1 MGALLAQL
9 PELLAEN
16 PIVVVVAPPG
26 GGKTTR
32 VPPTLLASPH
42 FAHRKIVMLEPRRLA
57 AKAAATFMARQR
69 NEAVGET
76 IGYRT
81 RFESKVT
88 PTTRIEVVT
97 EGILVRRLQTDPTL
111 EDVGIV
117 IFDEFHERNL
127 DGDLALAL
135 CRDVQQG
142 IREDLRLVLMSATL
156 DTQTLSARLDNAPV
170 LACAG
175 RQYPVEIHYLSGTPS
190 RSALRDR
197 GASPTNLQD
206 LPKVVERALAECNG
220 SVLVFLPGEAEI
232 RRAAELL
239 KGTIRDSAFEIL
251 PLFGNLSPREQ
262 DHALAT
268 PEPGVRKIVL
278 ATSIAETSL
287 TIEGVD
293 AVVDCGLMRVPCFDA
308 RTGMTRLETQ
318 RVTQASATQRAGR
331 AGRLGP
337 GRCYRLW
344 REAEHV
350 GLLAQRAPEILEA
363 DLSPLLLE
371 LALWGVDDPDKLTW
385 VDAPPASALAQ
396 ARALLMA
403 LNALDARQR
412 ITVTGKEMAKLPL
425 HPRLAYMLVNAKRHG
440 CAALACWIAAVLSE
454 GDPMRLA
461 RGDTSVDLRLRLDA
475 LAANDVGIASSTR
488 ARLTKAAQQ
497 YARRLGVKLEK
508 ATDIDAAGVILAW
521 AFPDRIGQRRADDG
535 KFRLSNG
542 SGAVMHQSDPLTRSD
557 YIAVALVGGAAAQ
570 GRIFL
575 AAPLTSEQVR
585 SQLGPLLTRERDIRW
600 DESRQAVVANE
611 IQKLGSIVFDS
622 QPLRD
627 VEPSHKVAI
636 FLRQV
641 AQRGLATL
649 PWNDAAHQWLGRVR
663 FVGAFL
669 QLPQHAGR
677 WESAASDWPD
687 FSDDGLLREIDVW
700 LGPFVQN
707 VWSLSQLNELNLLA
721 ALGARLPWDKLKLL
735 DELAPQRIAVPSG
748 STIALDYTQGETPV
762 LAVRLQ
768 EMFGAKN
775 TPTIAQGTVP
785 VLLHLLSPAA
795 RPVQITRDLAGFWA
809 GSYAE
814 VRKEMKGRY
823 PKHNWPEDPANAQ
836 AHRSVRARKL

>member
-1 MGALLAQL
+1 MATLLEQLPDLLAGT
-9 PELLAEN
+9 

-135 CRDVQQG
+135 CRDVQKG

-156 DTQTLSARLDNAPV
+156 DTQTLCARLDNAQV

-175 RQYPVEIHYLSGTPS
+175 RQYPVEVHYLSSTPS
-190 RSALRDR
+190 RSSFRDR
-197 GASPTNLQD
+197 GASATSVPA
-206 LPKVVERALAECNG
+206 LPAAVGRALAECKG

-232 RRAAELL
+232 RRAAEQL
-239 KGTIRDSAFEIL
+239 KSSIRDSAVEVL
-251 PLFGNLSPREQ
+251 PLFGNLPPREQ

-268 PEPGVRKIVL
+268 PEPGMRKVVL

-287 TIEGVD
+287 TIEGID

-344 REAEHV
+344 REAEQA
-350 GLLAQRAPEILEA
+350 GLLAQRVPEILEA

-371 LALWGVDDPDKLTW
+371 LALWGVDDPNKLTW
-385 VDAPPASALAQ
+385 VDPPPVSATAQ
-396 ARALLMA
+396 ARALLIA
-403 LNALDARQR
+403 LNALDACQR
-412 ITVTGKEMAKLPL
+412 ITATGKAMAKLPL
-425 HPRLAYMLVNAKRHG
+425 HPRLAYMLVNARSHG

-454 GDPMRLA
+454 GDPLR
-461 RGDTSVDLRLRLDA
+461 RGSGDTSVDLRLRLDA
-475 LAANDVGIASSTR
+475 LAANDISIASSTR
-488 ARLTKAAQQ
+488 ARLSKAAQQ
-497 YARRLGVKLEK
+497 YARRLGVKLE
-508 ATDIDAAGVILAW
+508 APADNDAAGVILAW

-542 SGAVMHQSDPLTRSD
+542 SGAAMHQSDSLTRSD

-575 AAPLTSEQVR
+575 AAPLTPEQIR
-585 SQLGPLLTRERDIRW
+585 SQLGSLLTRERDVRW
-600 DESRQAVVANE
+600 EESRQAVVANE
-611 IQKLGSIVFDS
+611 VQKLGAIVFDS

-627 VEPSHKVAI
+627 VDPSHKVAI
-636 FLRQV
+636 FLREV

-649 PWNDAAHQWLGRVR
+649 PWNDSAYQWLGRAR
-663 FVGAFL
+663 FVEAFL
-669 QLPQHAGR
+669 RAPQHAAR
-677 WESAASDWPD
+677 WESVASDWPD
-687 FSDDGLLREIDVW
+687 FSDDGLLREIEIW

-707 VWSLSQLNELNLLA
+707 VWSFSQLKELNLLT
-721 ALGARLPWDKLKLL
+721 ALGSRLPWDKLKLL
-735 DELAPQRIAVPSG
+735 DELAPQRVTVPSG
-748 STIALDYTQGETPV
+748 STIAIDYAQGETPV

-775 TPTIAQGTVP
+775 TPTIAQGAVP

-836 AHRSVRARKL
+836 AHRSVRARKV